1 MAQLIDV
8 NLTSP
13 RRLSGLVEF
22 DKDYCSDHLGLFF
35 QNKYSLPALSINKFQ
50 IPVKLATKGEKDCFA
65 ICVMMNNHIVDLKY
79 FSDILPEWDKEIGL
93 TSISP
98 EQSLDKIDM
107 LINDQRLLSVI
118 KRFNKINEEILIG
131 RCSDLE
137 FTPV

>member
-1 MAQLIDV
+1 MTQLTDV
-8 NLTSP
+8 NLISP
-13 RRLSGLVEF
+13 RQLSGLLEF
-22 DKDYCSDHLGLFF
+22 DENYCSDHLGLFF
-35 QNKYSLPALSINKFQ
+35 QNKYSLPAKALNKFK
-50 IPVKLATKGEKDCFA
+50 IPVKLATSREKNCFA

-79 FSDILPEWDKEIGL
+79 FSDIFREWDNEIGL
-93 TSISP
+93 ANISP

-118 KRFNKINEEILIG
+118 KRFNKINEEIVIG